1 MDRHGSVILYLKS
14 FYFHSSLDSRLDSQD
29 LILNSFNT
37 ACGHMQAGVWVHE
50 MFIFPALTF
59 QKHSNLV
66 RSNTAAISFAHVV
79 YPKLVGLSLRAKFT
93 PKQEVTWPAFM
104 FMIQSVFRGACCS
117 ALSKCTHPTAAIQR
131 M

>member
-1 MDRHGSVILYLKS
+1 MILYLRS

-66 RSNTAAISFAHVV
+66 RSNTARP
-79 YPKLVGLSLRAKFT
+79 YRLPMLCTLSLSACLCGLNSL
-93 PKQEVTWPAFM
+93 
-104 FMIQSVFRGACCS
+104 QS
-117 ALSKCTHPTAAIQR
+117 KK
-131 M
+131 